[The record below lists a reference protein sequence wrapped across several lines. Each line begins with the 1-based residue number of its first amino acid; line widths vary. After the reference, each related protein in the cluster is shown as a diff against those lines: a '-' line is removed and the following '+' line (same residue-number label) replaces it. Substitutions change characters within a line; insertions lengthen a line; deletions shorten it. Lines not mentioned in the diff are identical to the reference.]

1 MGVNA
6 PLELPYGKGNI
17 SVDLPSDWK
26 ADLFRP
32 HRVRLAGDPQREIL
46 QSLEDP
52 LGGKRLEDFRGVKSV
67 AIAISDETRPVP
79 HRLILPP
86 LLERLDRMR
95 INPSDIHVLIASGL
109 HPPMPEAHLPNI
121 LPLEIL
127 RRYPVVVHDARR
139 TDLKFLGN
147 TARGTPVFSNPL
159 FHQADLRLVLGLIDP
174 HQFVGYTGGVKGA
187 AIGLAGSQTI
197 EANHSMLF
205 HPGAVVGAI
214 ENNPVRQDIEE
225 IGRMM
230 GVHWAVNVIL
240 NETNG
245 VVTAFSGDPVEV
257 ERVGSKFCRTIYET
271 MASQEYDF
279 VIASP
284 GGYPKD
290 INVYQAQKALA
301 HVTPLVRQGGDV
313 LFFAECPEGHGD
325 ELFYQMMVKYKNPVD
340 VIDNFKKA
348 KFKMG
353 DHKAFLWCRS
363 LIKARVHLY
372 SSIDEGL
379 GKTLMVSPVNTIEE
393 AFEKIKKKYSNPPS
407 IAVLPKANSTYI
419 RIHR

>member
-1 MGVNA
+1 VTT

-17 SVDLPSDWK
+17 SVGLPSGWK

-32 HRVRLAGDPQREIL
+32 HRVPLAGDPQREIL
-46 QSLEDP
+46 QSLDDP
-52 LGGKRLEDFRGVKSV
+52 LGEKRLKDFRGVKSV
-67 AIAISDETRPVP
+67 AVAISDETRSVP

-86 LLERLDRMR
+86 LLDRLERMR
-95 INPSDIHVLIASGL
+95 IDPSDIHVLVASGL
-109 HPPMPEAHLPNI
+109 HPPMPESHLPNI

-127 RRYPVVVHDARR
+127 RRYPVVVHDARQ
-139 TDLKFLGN
+139 TNLTFLGN
-147 TARGTPVFSNPL
+147 TARGTPVFTNPL
-159 FHQADLRLVLGLIDP
+159 FCQADLRLVLGLIDP

-205 HPGAVVGAI
+205 EPKAVVGEI
-214 ENNPVRQDIEE
+214 EHNPVRQDIEE
-225 IGRMM
+225 IGRMI

-245 VVTAFSGDPVEV
+245 VVKAFSGEPVEV
-257 ERVGSKFCRTIYET
+257 ERIGSEFCRTVYET
-271 MASQEYDF
+271 VASQEYDF
-279 VIASP
+279 IIASP

-301 HVTPLVRQGGDV
+301 HATPLVRQGGDV
-313 LFFAECPEGHGD
+313 LFVAECPDGHGD
-325 ELFYQMMVKYKNPVD
+325 ELFYQMMTKYGNPQD
-340 VIDNFKKA
+340 VIDHFRKA
-348 KFKMG
+348 KFKIG

-379 GKTLMVSPVNTIEE
+379 GKTLMVSPVKTIEE
-393 AFEKIKKKYSNPPS
+393 ALRRIEKKYSNPPS

>member
-1 MGVNA
+1 MNT
-6 PLELPYGKGNI
+6 PLELPYGRGNI
-17 SVDLPSDWK
+17 YVNLPSGWK
-26 ADLFRP
+26 ADFFRP
-32 HRVRLAGDPQREIL
+32 HRLPSARDPQREIL

-52 LGGKRLEDFRGVKSV
+52 LGERRLEDFRGVKSV

-86 LLERLDRMR
+86 LLERLGRMR
-95 INPSDIHVLIASGL
+95 IDPSDIQVLIASGL

-139 TDLKFLGN
+139 ADLRLLGN

-205 HPGAVVGAI
+205 QPGAVVGAI
-214 ENNPVRQDIEE
+214 QDNPVRQDIEE

-240 NETNG
+240 NEAN
-245 VVTAFSGDPVEV
+245 VVAKAFCGDPVEV
-257 ERVGSKFCRTIYET
+257 ERVGSEFCRAVYET
-271 MASQEYDF
+271 VAPQEYDF
-279 VIASP
+279 IIASP

-301 HVTPLVRQGGDV
+301 HATPLVRQGGDV
-313 LFFAECPEGHGD
+313 LFVAECPDGHGD
-325 ELFYQMMVKYKNPVD
+325 ELFYQMMAKYKKPVD
-340 VIDNFKKA
+340 VIDNFKKVR
-348 KFKMG
+348 FKMG

-363 LIKARVHLY
+363 LIKAQVHLY

-379 GKTLMVSPVNTIEE
+379 GKILMVSPVKAIEE
-393 AFEKIKKKYSNPPS
+393 AFEKIEKKYSNPPS